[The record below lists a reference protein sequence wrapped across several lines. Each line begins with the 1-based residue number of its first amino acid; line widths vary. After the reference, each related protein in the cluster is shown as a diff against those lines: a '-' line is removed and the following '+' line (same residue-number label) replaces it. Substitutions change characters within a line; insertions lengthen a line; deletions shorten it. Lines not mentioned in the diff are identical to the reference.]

1 MSGLEVII
9 SPALYEIPTKKFE
22 QRNFKNLDK
31 YEAIPAVI
39 LPQTIADK
47 QTSVRL
53 PILTQETAEKNS

>member
-1 MSGLEVII
+1 
-9 SPALYEIPTKKFE
+9 LYEIPTKKFE